1 MGFGLEGNPDVH
13 EKIMDVKES
22 GADLRISFPS
32 LSYIYTLRPLKTYPK
47 NASLNIFRPWLW
59 NWSKSD
65 QMHQV
70 EHLAALAPELAQ
82 TKDNKHQSE
91 DLPALV
97 VEPAKLSFREKA
109 TQFPLSPYL
118 SGCSCVFPTHVE
130 AFGFEVP
137 GLDLRL
143 QAWV

>member
-1 MGFGLEGNPDVH
+1 MGFGLAGNPDVH